1 MTLPP
6 VYPILL
12 PGALVALA
20 VSLLL
25 LAMERRSDPGTPVLG
40 GAIAMLVLAAL
51 IVLPG
56 GTARPPLV
64 AALAAAALAHDRRD
78 RFHSECALKLLWVM
92 GPALA
97 LSWLGAELLVI
108 TTGTRDPIE
117 QWGVLAIGLEPR
129 FLWNVALPLSLVAG
143 LVFLGGPPFHF
154 WLADLIQGGRPWLAS
169 LAVAA
174 IQSAG
179 AWWLVL
185 RLHGIEGFADGA
197 EITGDILR
205 IAAEVALI
213 AGAATLP
220 FQRRPERRAG
230 TLASLQGALLLA
242 GLSAVHARPG
252 FESATLSL
260 VARWSVHLALALTG
274 AALLA
279 RFLPMSED
287 KPVPETPLFRR
298 HRLAAILGGYAW
310 LSLSGVPGTPG
321 SLLWLD
327 VARTL
332 SASGHNGLLIALA
345 IAWLVSLAV
354 AIQQVRD
361 AIGVPL
367 HGIVPPK
374 APWAPRVAL
383 AATGLSLAALAARWW
398 RS

>member
-12 PGALVALA
+12 PAALVSLA
-20 VSLLL
+20 AALLL
-25 LAMERRSDPGTPVLG
+25 LALERRSDSDAPVFG
-40 GAIAMLVLAAL
+40 GAIAIAALAAA

-64 AALAAAALAHDRRD
+64 AALAAALLAHDRRD
-78 RFHSECALKLLWVM
+78 RLHAECGLKLLWVM

-108 TTGTRDPIE
+108 ATGTREPLE
-117 QWGVLAIGLEPR
+117 QWGVLALGLEPR
-129 FLWNVALPLSLVAG
+129 FLWDVALPLSLMAG
-143 LVFLGGPPFHF
+143 LVFLGGAPFHF
-154 WLADLIQGGRPWLAS
+154 WLADLIQGGRPWLAALTVTS
-169 LAVAA
+169 

-185 RLHGIEGFADGA
+185 RLRGIETFPEGA
-197 EITGDILR
+197 EVTGAMLR
-205 IAAEVALI
+205 IAAEVALV

-220 FQRRPERRAG
+220 FQRRPERRVG

-252 FESATLSL
+252 FEGAIVAL
-260 VARWSVHLALALTG
+260 VARWSAHLALALTG

-279 RFLPMSED
+279 RFLPMGEGR
-287 KPVPETPLFRR
+287 PVAEAPLFRR
-298 HRLAAILGGYAW
+298 HRLAAVLGLY
-310 LSLSGVPGTPG
+310 SLMSLAGVPGTPG

-332 SASGHNGLLIALA
+332 SASGHNALLVMMAG
-345 IAWLVSLAV
+345 AWLVSVGVAV
-354 AIQQVRD
+354 QLVRD
-361 AIGVPL
+361 AFGVP
-367 HGIVPPK
+367 VTSEPPPA
-374 APWAPRVAL
+374 APWVPRLALGATGITL
-383 AATGLSLAALAARWW
+383 AAMAMRWW
-398 RS
+398 SG